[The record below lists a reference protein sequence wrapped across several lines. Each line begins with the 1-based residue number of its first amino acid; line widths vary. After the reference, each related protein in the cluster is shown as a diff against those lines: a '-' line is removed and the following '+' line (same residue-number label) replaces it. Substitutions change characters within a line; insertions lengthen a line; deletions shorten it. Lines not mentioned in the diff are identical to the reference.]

1 MEMKDLN
8 YKKWI
13 AIGLGGV
20 LGLSH
25 VGMIGIIANKK
36 VESKFPQLNIP
47 VNDYTSYSVQANEEG
62 YAINYRANDP
72 LVMSTSKT
80 IPGKGGLFSKG
91 QPTEIVK
98 EYTMDGAEHHDG
110 PVSTRTS
117 WIDPSGLT
125 GDGEK
130 KISAKTIECIKAR
143 GGGESTGR
151 MVGGS
156 VGASVGSGLSSIPFV
171 GGVLAGAAAM
181 IGMNEGADLGGDL
194 AESFSDA
201 CVDEYEE
208 DIK

>member
-1 MEMKDLN
+1 MDKKLSL
-8 YKKWI
+8 KWI
-13 AIGLGGV
+13 AIGLGGI
-20 LGLSH
+20 LGLSQL
-25 VGMIGIIANKK
+25 GMIGIIATRKPQ
-36 VESKFPQLNIP
+36 SKFPEINIP
-47 VNDYTSYSVQANEEG
+47 VKDYTSYSVQANEEG

-72 LVMSTSKT
+72 LVMSTTKT

-98 EYTMDGAEHHDG
+98 QYTMDGAEHHDG

-143 GGGESTGR
+143 GSGEGTGR
-151 MVGGS
+151 MGGGS
-156 VGASVGSGLSSIPFV
+156 VGASVGSGLTSIPFV
-171 GGVLAGAAAM
+171 GWVLAGAASM

-201 CVDEYEE
+201 CIEE
-208 DIK
+208 VE

>member
-1 MEMKDLN
+1 MDKKLSL
-8 YKKWI
+8 KWI
-13 AIGLGGV
+13 AIGLGGI
-20 LGLSH
+20 LGLSQL
-25 VGMIGIIANKK
+25 GMIGIIATRKPQ
-36 VESKFPQLNIP
+36 SKFPEINIP

-72 LVMSTSKT
+72 LVMETTKEVEGSS
-80 IPGKGGLFSKG
+80 GLFSKK
-91 QPTEIVK
+91 PTTTIVK
-98 EYTMDGAEHHDG
+98 QYTMDGAEHHDG
-110 PVSTRTS
+110 PVSTRTA

-143 GGGESTGR
+143 GSGEGTGR

-171 GGVLAGAAAM
+171 GWVLAGAASM
-181 IGMNEGADLGGDL
+181 IGMEQGADLGGDL

-201 CVDEYEE
+201 CVEE
-208 DIK
+208 VE